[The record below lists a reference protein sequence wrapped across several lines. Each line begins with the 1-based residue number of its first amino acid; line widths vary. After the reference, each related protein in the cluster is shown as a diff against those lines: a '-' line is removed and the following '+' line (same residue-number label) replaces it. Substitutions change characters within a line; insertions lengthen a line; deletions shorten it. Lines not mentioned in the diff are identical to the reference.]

1 MSINLGDHD
10 ERIKI
15 LEQEFKNNLTGALRR
30 IEEIERRLD
39 QVEELLKEIS
49 EKLWGKG

>member
-1 MSINLGDHD
+1 MSISLGDHE

-30 IEEIERRLD
+30 IEELERKQEIL
-39 QVEELLKEIS
+39 EEAVKENS
-49 EKLWGKG
+49 KKLWGTS